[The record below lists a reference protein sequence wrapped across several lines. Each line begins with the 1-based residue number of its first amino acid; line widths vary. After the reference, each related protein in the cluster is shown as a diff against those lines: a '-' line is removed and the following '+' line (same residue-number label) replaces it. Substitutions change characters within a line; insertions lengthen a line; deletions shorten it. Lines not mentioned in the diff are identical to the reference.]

1 MSAEIRVD
9 DFTKMGKVA
18 DQLKA
23 TSEEYHRIYTELME
37 KATTIKS
44 WEGVDNVAF
53 TQQLQD
59 FLPKLQA
66 MKKKL
71 EAAGKTIEEQKN
83 NYKNQQE
90 DLRRKAKKLP
100 N

>member
-1 MSAEIRVD
+1 MTAEIRVD
-9 DFTKMGKVA
+9 DFTRMGKVA

-23 TSEEYHRIYTELME
+23 TSKEYHRIYTELIE

-66 MKKKL
+66 MEKKL
-71 EAAGKTIEEQKN
+71 EDAGETIEEQKN
-83 NYKNQQE
+83 NYKNKQD
-90 DLRRKAKKLP
+90 DLMGKAKKLP

>member
-1 MSAEIRVD
+1 MTAEIRVD
-9 DFTKMGKVA
+9 DFTRMGKVA

-23 TSEEYHRIYTELME
+23 TSKEYHRIYTELIE

-59 FLPKLQA
+59 FLPKLKA
-66 MKKKL
+66 MEEKL
-71 EAAGKTIEEQKN
+71 EDAGETIEKQKN
-83 NYKNQQE
+83 NYKNKQE
-90 DLRRKAKKLP
+90 ELMEKAKKLP

>member
-23 TSEEYHRIYTELME
+23 TSKEYHRIYTELME
-37 KATTIKS
+37 KATTIRS

-53 TQQLQD
+53 TKQLQD

-66 MKKKL
+66 MEEKL
-71 EAAGKTIEEQKN
+71 EEAGEKIEKQRN
-83 NYKNQQE
+83 NYKNQQD
-90 DLRRKAKKLP
+90 DLIGKAKKLP

>member
-9 DFTKMGKVA
+9 DFTKMGEIANK
-18 DQLKA
+18 LKTA
-23 TSEEYHRIYTELME
+23 SEEYHRIYTELMQ

-59 FLPKLQA
+59 FLPKLEA
-66 MKKKL
+66 MEKKL
-71 EAAGKTIEEQKN
+71 EEAGETIEKQKN

-90 DLRRKAKKLP
+90 ELMRKAKELP